1 MSEPARLR
9 RRRRVMGWTT
19 HPDTLAAILVLSFL
33 ASAVVLG
40 WGLNSILT
48 GS

>member
-1 MSEPARLR
+1 MMASTRPRE
-9 RRRRVMGWTT
+9 VMRWS
-19 HPDTLAAILVLSFL
+19 HPDTLAAILVLSFW